1 VKKLLEVFLR
11 HFEFLYADPR
21 YRFTDSRTQAPNAW
35 LAVSGPDLTWWITLD
50 RGQLELSVAPTRLPG
65 DSFWISLVR
74 QYVRGDDDIRYL
86 SAIEEIDWARVNL
99 GQIEE
104 LFSEASDV
112 ESITCALADLRRK
125 NGEKHWGPAAST

>member
-21 YRFTDSRTQAPNAW
+21 YRFTDSRTHAPNAW

-50 RGQLELSVAPTRLPG
+50 RGQLELSVSPTRLPG
-65 DSFWISLVR
+65 DSFWISLIR
-74 QYVRGDDDIRYL
+74 QYLEGDDDIRYL
-86 SAIEEIDWARVNL
+86 SAAETIDWARENV
-99 GQIEE
+99 GQIER

-112 ESITCALADLRRK
+112 ESITHALADRRRR
-125 NGEKHWGPAAST
+125 NGEKYWGPAAST

>member
-1 VKKLLEVFLR
+1 MKKLLEIFLR

-21 YRFTDSRTQAPNAW
+21 YRFTDSRTHAPNAS
-35 LAVSGPDLTWWITLD
+35 LTVSGPDVTWWITLD

-65 DSFWISLVR
+65 DSYWISLIR

-86 SAIEEIDWARVNL
+86 SAADEIDWARENVE
-99 GQIEE
+99 QIER

-112 ESITCALADLRRK
+112 EAVTHTLAGLRRE
-125 NGEKHWGPAAST
+125 NGEKRWGPAAST